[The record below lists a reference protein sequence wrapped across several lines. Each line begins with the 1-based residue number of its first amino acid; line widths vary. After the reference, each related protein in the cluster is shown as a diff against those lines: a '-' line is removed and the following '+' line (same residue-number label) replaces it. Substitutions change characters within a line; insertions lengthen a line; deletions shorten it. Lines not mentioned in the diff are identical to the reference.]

1 VLEVAPAREERVD
14 SLERSPERGRSRPS
28 GTRGAR
34 AGARAA
40 GLRAC
45 ARAART
51 PRRRPSCRRGCR
63 RCCPRWS
70 GVRRGGPP
78 GRDSCRQRRCMR
90 ARRAQ
95 TARILQRLRA
105 RRPFRRTPQPISQC
119 SLRRTRAPSTIVITR
134 RAPWRPPTRLLAG
147 SGAERNPRLDPR
159 LRRVDIAV
167 QLLVLIC
174 LVIGLSVALILVRR
188 PTCACRRSSIA
199 RLLRGVPSAEQRRAG
214 RTLPVI
220 LWGTFFP
227 LISEAVTGEVRERWA
242 AVVQPATTPLAL
254 CSYNWRGLG
263 CGGLEEGH
271 APVVRACH
279 PGARSRHAIA
289 LVALLA
295 FTDAKSVPSLMMFS
309 PSWPRSSGAARRAR
323 RVIAGES
330 WPWALARRTGSGSAI
345 AMLGAQVAAW
355 PSPEARLGRSRSLYA
370 PGRGT
375 SCRRRGAGRR
385 FAAVG
390 VSTEPSPRIP
400 DRPRRT
406 PPH

>member
-1 VLEVAPAREERVD
+1 
-14 SLERSPERGRSRPS
+14 
-28 GTRGAR
+28 
-34 AGARAA
+34 
-40 GLRAC
+40 
-45 ARAART
+45 
-51 PRRRPSCRRGCR
+51 
-63 RCCPRWS
+63 
-70 GVRRGGPP
+70 
-78 GRDSCRQRRCMR
+78 M
-90 ARRAQ
+90 
-95 TARILQRLRA
+95 
-105 RRPFRRTPQPISQC
+105 
-119 SLRRTRAPSTIVITR
+119 
-134 RAPWRPPTRLLAG
+134 
-147 SGAERNPRLDPR
+147 
-159 LRRVDIAV
+159 

-309 PSWPRSSGAARRAR
+309 LVAFVLAVVAQEFWRGASGSPRDRGRVLAVGAGPPHRIWIGDRDARRAGGGVAVAR
-323 RVIAGES
+323 GAPG
-330 WPWALARRTGSGSAI
+330 ALAVSVRARSRHELSQAWGGAALRSRGRVYGAFPEDSRPPAAHAAPLITRSGVHDFCSDEFLLRAR
-345 AMLGAQVAAW
+345 VAAERN
-355 PSPEARLGRSRSLYA
+355 PSIL
-370 PGRGT
+370 
-375 SCRRRGAGRR
+375 
-385 FAAVG
+385 
-390 VSTEPSPRIP
+390 
-400 DRPRRT
+400 
-406 PPH
+406 